1 MIGFERHPRGLAP
14 LFFTEMWERFS
25 FYGLNAI
32 LVLYLVLPLEH
43 GGLGYA
49 IAHAATVYGNYVL
62 SVYLCSILGGWL
74 ADRVLGA
81 GGAVLLGGVVI
92 ACGHFLLAIDPG
104 ALLVPGLACVALG
117 TGLLK
122 PNISALVGR
131 LYAAGDERRDAG
143 FSLFYMG
150 INLGA
155 FAAPLA
161 CGFLAQSEAF
171 GGWLLRQAGLDPRL
185 SWHWGFGAAGVGML
199 FGLAVFARYWWWRGG
214 RELLGT
220 PLPGPA
226 PATATATAQ
235 APPPGLPPRGEML
248 QRLAA
253 IGYFCVGAILFSIV
267 LKQSGASL
275 ALFADRLTRNEIF
288 GWAFPS
294 SWYQSVG
301 PALVMLLAPC
311 FSWLWLRLGER
322 QPSSPYKVVI
332 GAALGVLAFVV
343 LVFAAQAAVS
353 GRVSPLWL
361 LGVYFVTT
369 LSELCISPVG
379 LSNVTRLAPQ
389 ALIGVMM
396 GAWFVAIGL
405 GGKLAGVFASWM
417 DLDAVDGL
425 SGVFVQQALI
435 IAAGGAALALLAP
448 WVRRVVVR
456 SGMQ

>member
-1 MIGFERHPRGLAP
+1 MIGFGRHPRGLAP

-32 LVLYLVLPLEH
+32 LVLYLALPVEH

-49 IAHAATVYGNYVL
+49 TARAATVYGNYVL
-62 SVYLCSILGGWL
+62 AVYLSSILGGYL

-92 ACGHFLLAIDPG
+92 VCGHGLLAAGPG
-104 ALLVPGLACVALG
+104 TLLLPGLGCVALG

-122 PNISALVGR
+122 PNISGLVGR
-131 LYAAGDERRDAG
+131 LYAAGDPRRDAG

-155 FAAPLA
+155 FVAPLV
-161 CGFLAQSEAF
+161 CGYLAQGAAF
-171 GGWLLRQAGLDPRL
+171 RGWLGQAGFDPQH

-199 FGLAVFARYWWWRGG
+199 FGLAVFARYWWGRGG
-214 RELLGT
+214 REALALPRAQSLAAAPVQALL
-220 PLPGPA
+220 
-226 PATATATAQ
+226 
-235 APPPGLPPRGEML
+235 PRGELL

-253 IGYFCVGAILFSIV
+253 IAYFCVGAILFAIV

-275 ALFADRLTRNEIF
+275 TLFADRLTRNEVF
-288 GWAFPS
+288 GWSFPS
-294 SWYQSVG
+294 SWYLSVG

-322 QPSSPYKVVI
+322 QPSSPYKVVL
-332 GAALGVLAFVV
+332 GAALGVLVFVV

-361 LGVYFVTT
+361 LAAYFVTT

-417 DLDAVDGL
+417 DLDAVDRL
-425 SGVFVQQALI
+425 AGVFVQQALI
-435 IAAGGAALALLAP
+435 IGACCAALALLAP
-448 WVRRVVVR
+448 WVHRVVVR
-456 SGMQ
+456 SNAA